1 MIMESHIH
9 PMLLGK
15 WSDSFRRL
23 QINLVRHGFSAHG
36 LGHLEGIIDLFVRSH
51 AGRLHFHDMHRY
63 PSVAQQLTD
72 TFHLR

>member
-23 QINLVRHGFSAHG
+23 QINLVRHGFSAMA
-36 LGHLEGIIDLFVRSH
+36 LATLN
-51 AGRLHFHDMHRY
+51 A
-63 PSVAQQLTD
+63 
-72 TFHLR
+72 